1 MIDVTIIMAVPTDKR
16 IEILQ
21 TIRSLLAPIRREKG
35 CLSCNCYV
43 DTEQENNVIFKQEW
57 KTDADLTAHLKSD
70 HFSILLGAMKLLS
83 IEPGI
88 RFSTIASTAGA
99 EALKAAREG

>member
-1 MIDVTIIMAVPTDKR
+1 MVDVTIKMSVPADKR

-21 TIRSLLAPIRREKG
+21 TIKSLLAPIRRETG

-43 DTEQENNVIFKQEW
+43 DTEQENNIILKQEW
-57 KTDADLTAHLKSD
+57 KTDADLMAHLKSD
-70 HFSILLGAMKLLS
+70 HFSILRGAMKLLS
-83 IEPGI
+83 MDPGI

-99 EALKAAREG
+99 EVLKAVREE